1 MTRDLLIG
9 IDAGTSMIKAVA
21 FTPEGAQIGVAAR
34 ENIYVERRDGAVE
47 QDMAQTWETTAGVL
61 RDLAEAVPDLAKR
74 TAALAVTGQG
84 DGTWLVDDANEPAA
98 PAWLWLDS
106 RAASLVGDLRKGEAG
121 QHFYARTGSGLNACM
136 QGAHLAWLKRFAP
149 DVLGRTATA
158 MHCKDWL
165 YLKLT
170 GVRATDPSEG
180 VFSFGDYRT
189 RAYAAATLDLLG
201 LEDHRHLLPPIVD
214 GTVTHH
220 PLTSDAAAATGL
232 RAGMPVV
239 LAHVDVVCTALGGGL
254 YHPERSVGCSVIGTT
269 GMHMR
274 LGHGVEDV
282 ALNDAQTGY
291 TMCFPAP
298 DTWVQMQSNMAATL
312 NIDWLAGRARE
323 ILGAFGHDADRAT
336 LLTRLDAGAA
346 KAPPGRVL
354 YHPFIHAA
362 GERGPFIDSNA
373 RAQFLG
379 LGTKT
384 GFFDLMR
391 AVYEGLGFAARDCYA
406 AMGEVP
412 GEVRLAGGAAR
423 SRTLRRVLAACL
435 DRPVQ
440 TSHRAEAGAAGAA
453 MIAAVALKHYPTM
466 GDCTGAWVEPCLDEP
481 EAPDGALV
489 ERYAAL
495 FPIYREGYAHMGDV
509 WKDLA
514 RNRALEHDRG

>member
-21 FTPEGAQIGVAAR
+21 FTLEGDQVGVAAR
-34 ENIYVERRDGAVE
+34 PNTYVERRDGAVE
-47 QDMAQTWETTAGVL
+47 QDMARTWEETVRVL
-61 RDLAEAVPDLAKR
+61 RDLAGAVPGLAGQ

-84 DGTWLVDDANEPAA
+84 DGTWLVDDAGEPAA

-106 RAASLVGDLRKGEAG
+106 RAASLVGDLRRSEAG
-121 QHFYARTGSGLNACM
+121 ARFYARTGSGLNACM
-136 QGAHLAWLKRFAP
+136 QGAHLAWLDRNAP
-149 DVLGRTATA
+149 DVLKRAAVA

-189 RAYAAATLDLLG
+189 RAYAPEVLDPLG
-201 LEDHRHLLPPIVD
+201 LADHAHLLPPIVD
-214 GTVTHH
+214 GTTTHH
-220 PLTSDAAAATGL
+220 PLTPDAAAATGL
-232 RAGMPVV
+232 PAGTPVV

-254 YHPERSVGCSVIGTT
+254 YHPSRTVGCTVLGTT

-291 TMCFPAP
+291 TMCFPAS
-298 DTWVQMQSNMAATL
+298 DAYAQMQSNMAATL
-312 NIDWLAGRARE
+312 NVDWLVGRARE
-323 ILGAFGHDADRAT
+323 VLGAFGHDADRAT

-346 KAPPGRVL
+346 EAEAGRVL

-379 LGTKT
+379 LGTET
-384 GFFDLMR
+384 SFFDLMR

-406 AMGEVP
+406 AMGEAP
-412 GEVRLAGGAAR
+412 DEVRLAGGAAR

-435 DRPVQ
+435 DRPVR

-453 MIAAVALKHYPTM
+453 MIAAVALRHYATM

-481 EAPDGALV
+481 EAPDGGLV

-495 FPIYREGYAHMGDV
+495 FPIYREGYARMGDV
-509 WKDLA
+509 WQDLA
-514 RNRALEHDRG
+514 RNRAMEHDRG